1 MKINDTCFWL
11 NRQYYERFI
20 GGVFVLIKVIDCY
33 SYTTEHQHYALP
45 LDPIWT
51 YKQQKNKEIQKW
63 FHVKYAMKLFIHS

>member
-20 GGVFVLIKVIDCY
+20 GGVFVSIKVIDCY
-33 SYTTEHQHYALP
+33 SYTTEHQHNALP

-51 YKQQKNKEIQKW
+51 YKQQRK
-63 FHVKYAMKLFIHS
+63 